1 MENKIEQTGN
11 EQRLN
16 TLLSAAARVSR
27 DIASILDLPVLLNR
41 TVDAICDEF
50 GFYYAGIFL
59 VDDSGENAVLRSG
72 RGDAGR
78 AMLEEEHHLLI
89 GGNSMVGNVIQKR
102 AGHIAM
108 DVDAEELHFKNPH
121 LPRTHSEMALPLIAG
136 DDLIGALT
144 VQSEQ
149 EAAFTES
156 DMSALQTMADQLAVA
171 IQNARLH
178 QQNKELLRQAERRA
192 KLLKAAN
199 TVGKE
204 VTSILSLDD
213 LLPKMVN
220 TIVATYNFYY
230 AGAFLV
236 DPSGEWAVLRAGYGA
251 AGAAMLAEGHKL
263 EVHGN
268 SMIGDCIRSNQA
280 RIASKVDSERI
291 HFKNPHLPST
301 RAEMALPL
309 AFDGKVL
316 GAVTVQSAD
325 ERAFSQDD
333 ITTLQTMADHLAVA
347 IQNAYSLE
355 ALKQAHAELIRTKV
369 YEALT
374 VATTEAIHWIGNKA
388 LPITVT
394 IDRLEQEIAED
405 QLDLASLRED
415 LDLISESASLIVAVK
430 EQLIGQAREQKPSPV
445 MIADV
450 LRAAAL
456 DRGIQ
461 LSRINL
467 TSASE
472 AAYVIADSTQLAR
485 ALGNLLCNAVE
496 AGANNLD
503 VRVFPGINKGETIIE
518 IADDGEGMSPE
529 VLQKIWSPFYTT
541 RGLSHSG
548 LGMPAALHVITQLQ
562 GQISVESQIGKGTTV
577 HIVLP
582 SAEQPTL
589 ILPADLGP
597 IQLIDDDDPWAS
609 MFAQAVGDGLIRS
622 QTPDPTASLILIDEH
637 LECVNLDDV
646 LAQITEANLASK
658 TVLVTAALH
667 VDRLTRHLALVRDV
681 VIKPY
686 TTEEIKKLLK

>member
-1 MENKIEQTGN
+1 MEQTGT
-11 EQRLN
+11 EKRLN

-27 DIASILDLPVLLNR
+27 DIASILDLPILLNR

-59 VDDSGENAVLRSG
+59 MDDSGQNAVLRSG

-78 AMLEEEHHLLI
+78 AMLEEEHYLMV
-89 GGNSMVGNVIQKR
+89 GGNSMVGTVIQKR
-102 AGHIAM
+102 TGHISM
-108 DVDAEELHFKNPH
+108 DVETETTHFKNPH
-121 LPRTHSEMALPLIAG
+121 LPKTHSEMALPLIAG

-192 KLLKAAN
+192 RLLKAAN

-204 VTSILSLDD
+204 VTSVLSLNE

-220 TIVATYNFYY
+220 TIVATYGFYY

-236 DPSGEWAVLRAGYGA
+236 DSTGEWAVLRAGYGA
-251 AGAAMLAEGHKL
+251 AGAAMLAEKHKL
-263 EVHGN
+263 EISGN

-280 RIASKVDSERI
+280 RIAANVGNERV

-309 AFDGKVL
+309 AFHGKVL

-347 IQNAYSLE
+347 IQNAYTLE
-355 ALKQAHAELIRTKV
+355 ALNQAHNELVRTKV

-388 LPITVT
+388 LPISVT
-394 IDRLEQEIAED
+394 IDRLQQEIAQG
-405 QLDLASLRED
+405 QLDMDSLRED
-415 LDLISESASLIVAVK
+415 LGLIAESASLIVAVK

-445 MIADV
+445 MVADV

-461 LSRINL
+461 PVRLNL
-467 TSASE
+467 DVAPE
-472 AAYVIADSTQLAR
+472 VAYVIADTTQLAR
-485 ALGNLLCNAVE
+485 AFGNLLRNAVE
-496 AGANNLD
+496 SGADNLN
-503 VRVFPGINKGETIIE
+503 VRVTAGKHKGEAVIE
-518 IADDGEGMSPE
+518 IADDGEGMTAD
-529 VLQKIWSPFYTT
+529 VLRKIWSPFYTT

-548 LGMPAALHVITQLQ
+548 LGMPAALHVVTQLQ
-562 GQISVESQIGKGTTV
+562 GQIHVDSEVGKGTTV
-577 HIVLP
+577 RVSLP
-582 SAEQPTL
+582 SVS
-589 ILPADLGP
+589 PAPIAWDAAYGA
-597 IQLIDDDDPWAS
+597 IQLIDDDDPWAQA
-609 MFAQAVGDGLIRS
+609 FAEAIGPKLIRS
-622 QTPDPTASLILIDEH
+622 HIPDPAASLILIDEH
-637 LECVNLDDV
+637 IEAVKLEDV
-646 LAQITEANLASK
+646 LSQIVEANLGQK
-658 TVLVTAALH
+658 TILITAALH
-667 VDRLTRHLALVRDV
+667 VDRLTNHLMIVRDV
-681 VIKPY
+681 VAKPY
-686 TTEEIKKLLK
+686 TSEEIITLF

>member
-1 MENKIEQTGN
+1 MEQTGN
-11 EQRLN
+11 EKRLS
-16 TLLSAAARVSR
+16 TLLGAAARVSR
-27 DIASILDLPVLLNR
+27 DIASILDLPILLNR

-50 GFYYAGIFL
+50 GYYYAGIFL
-59 VDDSGENAVLRSG
+59 MDDSGQNAVLRSG

-102 AGHIAM
+102 AGHIAL
-108 DVDAEELHFKNPH
+108 DVETEPVHFKNPH
-121 LPRTHSEMALPLIAG
+121 LPKTHSEMALPLIAG

-144 VQSEQ
+144 VQSER
-149 EAAFTES
+149 EAAFSEG
-156 DMSALQTMADQLAVA
+156 DMAALQTMADQLAVA

-178 QQNKELLRQAERRA
+178 QQNKDLLRQAERRA
-192 KLLKAAN
+192 RLLKAAN

-204 VTSILSLDD
+204 VTSVLTLDE

-220 TIVATYNFYY
+220 TIVATYGFYY

-236 DPSGEWAVLRAGYGA
+236 DSTGKWAILRAGYGA
-251 AGAAMLAEGHKL
+251 AGAAMLTENHKL
-263 EVHGN
+263 EVNGN

-280 RIASKVDSERI
+280 RIAANVGNERI

-309 AFDGKVL
+309 TFHGKVL
-316 GAVTVQSAD
+316 GAVSVQSAD

-347 IQNAYSLE
+347 IQNANTLE
-355 ALKQAHAELIRTKV
+355 ALKQAHAELVRTKV
-369 YEALT
+369 YEALS

-394 IDRLEQEIAED
+394 IERLKQEIAEG
-405 QLDLASLRED
+405 QPDLESLRED
-415 LDLISESASLIVAVK
+415 LDLISDSASLIVAVK

-456 DRGIQ
+456 DRGIEPAR
-461 LSRINL
+461 LNL
-467 TSASE
+467 EVAPE
-472 AAYVIADSTQLAR
+472 AAYVIADTTQLAR

-496 AGANNLD
+496 AGATKLN
-503 VRVFPGINKGETIIE
+503 VRVVTGKTQGEVIVE
-518 IADDGEGMSPE
+518 IADNGEGIPHD

-562 GQISVESQIGKGTTV
+562 GQINVESQVDKGTTV
-577 HIVLP
+577 RV
-582 SAEQPTL
+582 S
-589 ILPADLGP
+589 LPAASPAPLVLDAANGA
-597 IQLIDDDDPWAS
+597 IQLIDDDDPWAEA
-609 MFAQAVGDGLIRS
+609 FAAAIGPGLLRS
-622 QTPDPTASLILIDEH
+622 LVPDSSAALILVDEH
-637 LECVNLDDV
+637 LECVKLEEI
-646 LAQITEANLASK
+646 LAKISK
-658 TVLVTAALH
+658 AGLGRKTILITAALH
-667 VDRLTRHLALVRDV
+667 VDRFTSHLSIVRDV
-681 VIKPY
+681 VAKPY
-686 TTEEIKKLLK
+686 TSEELAKLF

>member
-1 MENKIEQTGN
+1 MEQTGT
-11 EQRLN
+11 EKRLN
-16 TLLSAAARVSR
+16 TLLAAAARVSR
-27 DIASILDLPVLLNR
+27 DIASILDLPILLNR

-59 VDDSGENAVLRSG
+59 MDDSGQNAVLRSG

-78 AMLEEEHHLLI
+78 AMLEEEHHLMV
-89 GGNSMVGNVIQKR
+89 GGNSMVGTVIQKR
-102 AGHIAM
+102 TGHIAM
-108 DVDAEELHFKNPH
+108 DVETESAHFKNPH
-121 LPRTHSEMALPLIAG
+121 LPKTHSEMALPLIAG

-156 DMSALQTMADQLAVA
+156 DMAALQTMADQLAVA

-192 KLLKAAN
+192 RLLKAAN

-204 VTSILSLDD
+204 VTSVLSLNE

-220 TIVATYNFYY
+220 TIVATYGFYY

-236 DPSGEWAVLRAGYGA
+236 DATGEWAVLRAGYGA
-251 AGAAMLAEGHKL
+251 AGAAMLAEKHKL
-263 EVHGN
+263 EISVN

-280 RIASKVDSERI
+280 RIAANVGNERV

-309 AFDGKVL
+309 AFHGKVL

-347 IQNAYSLE
+347 IQNAYTLE
-355 ALKQAHAELIRTKV
+355 ALNQAHAELVRTKV

-394 IDRLEQEIAED
+394 IDRLKQEIAEN
-405 QLDLASLRED
+405 QLDLSSLRED

-430 EQLIGQAREQKPSPV
+430 EQLIGQAREQRPSPV

-461 LSRINL
+461 PLRLNL
-467 TSASE
+467 DVVPE
-472 AAYVIADSTQLAR
+472 AAYVIADTTQLAR

-496 AGANNLD
+496 AGASNLN
-503 VRVFPGINKGETIIE
+503 VRVTAGKHKGEAIVE
-518 IADDGEGMSPE
+518 IADDGEGMTPD
-529 VLQKIWSPFYTT
+529 VLRKIWSPFYTT

-562 GQISVESQIGKGTTV
+562 GQIHVDSQPGKGTTV
-577 HIVLP
+577 RVSLP
-582 SAEQPTL
+582 TVTPTP
-589 ILPADLGP
+589 IAWDAAYGA
-597 IQLIDDDDPWAS
+597 IQLIDDDDPWAQA
-609 MFAQAVGDGLIRS
+609 FAEAIGPKLIRS
-622 QTPDPTASLILIDEH
+622 QVPDPSAALILIDEH
-637 LECVNLDDV
+637 IESVKLEDI
-646 LAQITEANLASK
+646 LAQVAEAGLGQK
-658 TVLVTAALH
+658 TILITAALH
-667 VDRLTRHLALVRDV
+667 VDRLTNHLAIVRDV
-681 VIKPY
+681 VAKPY
-686 TTEEIKKLLK
+686 TSEEIITLF

>member
-1 MENKIEQTGN
+1 MEQSGN
-11 EQRLN
+11 EIRLN

-27 DIASILDLPVLLNR
+27 DIASILDLPTLLTR

-59 VDDSGENAVLRSG
+59 VDDSGQHAVLRSG

-102 AGHIAM
+102 TGHIA
-108 DVDAEELHFKNPH
+108 VDMEKEAAYSKDSHIPKI
-121 LPRTHSEMALPLIAG
+121 HSEMALPLIVG

-178 QQNKELLRQAERRA
+178 QQNRDLLRQAERRA
-192 KLLKAAN
+192 RLLKAAN

-204 VTSILSLDD
+204 VTSVLSLDE

-220 TIVATYNFYY
+220 TIIATYGFYY

-236 DPSGEWAVLRAGYGA
+236 DPSGEWAILRAGYGA
-251 AGAAMLAEGHKL
+251 AGAAMLAEKHKL
-263 EVHGN
+263 AVSGN

-280 RIASKVDSERI
+280 RIASNVGNERV

-309 AFDGKVL
+309 SFRGKVL

-347 IQNAYSLE
+347 IQNAYTLE
-355 ALKQAHAELIRTKV
+355 ALNQAHAELVRTKV

-374 VATTEAIHWIGNKA
+374 VASTEAIHWIGNKA

-394 IDRLEQEIAED
+394 IDRLKQEIAED
-405 QLDLASLRED
+405 QLDLESLRED

-430 EQLIGQAREQKPSPV
+430 EQLIGQAREQKPAPV
-445 MIADV
+445 LIADV
-450 LRAAAL
+450 FRAAAL

-461 LSRINL
+461 PLRLNL
-467 TSASE
+467 NVVPE
-472 AAYVIADSTQLAR
+472 AAYVIADTTQLAR

-496 AGANNLD
+496 AGAANLN
-503 VRVFPGINKGETIIE
+503 VRVAPGKTKGEAIIE
-518 IADDGEGMSPE
+518 IADDGEGMSAE
-529 VLQKIWSPFYTT
+529 VLRKIWSPFYTT
-541 RGLSHSG
+541 RGQSHSG

-562 GQISVESQIGKGTTV
+562 GKISVESHLGKGTTV
-577 HIVLP
+577 RIVLP
-582 SAEQPTL
+582 TASP
-589 ILPADLGP
+589 LPLAPDAGFGV
-597 IQLIDDDDPWAS
+597 IQLIDDDDPWA
-609 MFAQAVGDGLIRS
+609 QAFGAALGDGLIRS
-622 QTPDPTASLILIDEH
+622 QVPDPSASLILVDEH
-637 LECVNLDDV
+637 IEGVKLEDV
-646 LAQITEANLASK
+646 LAQISEAGLGSK
-658 TVLVTAALH
+658 TILITAALH
-667 VDRLTRHLALVRDV
+667 VDRLTSYLAIVRDV
-681 VIKPY
+681 VAKPY
-686 TTEEIKKLLK
+686 TSEEIAKLF

>member
-1 MENKIEQTGN
+1 MEQTGN

-16 TLLSAAARVSR
+16 TLLNAAARVSR
-27 DIASILDLPVLLNR
+27 DIASILDLPLLLNR

-59 VDDSGENAVLRSG
+59 VDDSGQNAVLRSG

-78 AMLEEEHHLLI
+78 AMLEEEHHLLV

-102 AGHIAM
+102 TGHIAM
-108 DVDAEELHFKNPH
+108 DVETESLHFKNPH
-121 LPRTHSEMALPLIAG
+121 LPKTHSEMALPLIAG

-149 EAAFTES
+149 EAAFTEG

-192 KLLKAAN
+192 RLLKAAN

-204 VTSILSLDD
+204 VTSVLSLDE

-220 TIVATYNFYY
+220 TIVATYSFYY

-236 DPSGEWAVLRAGYGA
+236 DASGEWAILRAGYGA

-263 EVHGN
+263 EVRGN

-280 RIASKVDSERI
+280 RIASKVNSERV
-291 HFKNPHLPST
+291 HFKNPHLPNT

-309 AFDGKVL
+309 TFDGKVL
-316 GAVTVQSAD
+316 GAVSVQSAD

-347 IQNAYSLE
+347 IQNAYTLE
-355 ALKQAHAELIRTKV
+355 ALKQAHAELVRTKV

-388 LPITVT
+388 LPITMT
-394 IDRLEQEIAED
+394 IDRLKQEIAEGQPD
-405 QLDLASLRED
+405 LDSLRED
-415 LDLISESASLIVAVK
+415 LDLISESAGLIVAVK
-430 EQLIGQAREQKPSPV
+430 EQLIGQAREQKPGPV
-445 MIADV
+445 LIADV

-456 DRGIQ
+456 DRGIAP
-461 LSRINL
+461 SRIHL
-467 TSASE
+467 SVVPE
-472 AAYVIADSTQLAR
+472 AAYVIADTTQLAR
-485 ALGNLLCNAVE
+485 ALGNLLLNAVE
-496 AGANNLD
+496 AGAANLD
-503 VRVFPGINKGETIIE
+503 VRVFLGTVKGEAVIE

-541 RGLSHSG
+541 RGVSHSG

-562 GQISVESQIGKGTTV
+562 GQISVESQIGQGTTV
-577 HIVLP
+577 HIALP
-582 SAEQPTL
+582 LAH
-589 ILPADLGP
+589 PAPLSVPPGSGP
-597 IQLIDDDDPWAS
+597 IQLIDDDDPWAAI
-609 MFAQAVGDGLIRS
+609 FAQAVGDDLIRS
-622 QTPDPTASLILIDEH
+622 QTPDQAAALILIDEH
-637 LECVNLDDV
+637 LEYANLEDV
-646 LAQITEANLASK
+646 LAQITEAGLGSK
-658 TVLVTAALH
+658 TVLVTSALH

-681 VIKPY
+681 VAKPY
-686 TTEEIKKLLK
+686 TTEDIKKLL